1 MCLRIYIHLYSLAIC
16 ICVCLY
22 SFPLADAQLY
32 YPRQS
37 RRWANN
43 KSGRLRIIWRAQQS
57 QKGERR
63 NQLSAVIRA
72 SITCI
77 VLYTA
82 RCVSNRLPALYSWCV
97 TLLLD
102 GRQPLGPETRRL
114 IVHRTS
120 LARCSY
126 RRRTRLSLINCWSL
140 DFASVLYIQTVNSC
154 VV

>member
-1 MCLRIYIHLYSLAIC
+1 MRLSVFISSCRCATLIIHGNRGDGPI
-16 ICVCLY
+16 I
-22 SFPLADAQLY
+22 
-32 YPRQS
+32 S
-37 RRWANN
+37 RAAANN
-43 KSGRLRIIWRAQQS
+43 LKGIHSS
-57 QKGERR
+57 QKGEKKKP
-63 NQLSAVIRA
+63 VIRA

-77 VLYTA
+77 MLYTA

-120 LARCSY
+120 LARCSISY

>member
-43 KSGRLRIIWRAQQS
+43 KSAANNL
-57 QKGERR
+57 KGTAEPKRR
-63 NQLSAVIRA
+63 KKKPVIRA